1 MTRSKRE
8 TSNNNS
14 ELKKNKLSLTDKVTV
29 NSITI
34 RLFEEKLRLL
44 EELST
49 NNFKLITKLHS
60 RANKLERD
68 IESLRKRVKELE
80 ETTTSL
86 KSDFE
91 EVINP

>member
-1 MTRSKRE
+1 MTSLKRE
-8 TSNNNS
+8 VLNNS
-14 ELKKNKLSLTDKVTV
+14 ELKNNKLSLADKVTV
-29 NSITI
+29 NSVAI

-60 RANKLERD
+60 RVDELGRR

-86 KSDFE
+86 RSDLE
-91 EVINP
+91 EVISP